1 MLNEVVSGG
10 SQRPWVWSQ
19 GSEVRQ
25 TELHVLLESGLSESQ
40 LLVCG
45 D

>member
-1 MLNEVVSGG
+1 MRWAVVGTSTPG
-10 SQRPWVWSQ
+10 VWSQ
-19 GSEVRQ
+19 GSGVRQ
-25 TELHVLLESGLSESQ
+25 TEPHVLLESGLKESQ